1 MFNRFN
7 TKFLPFVLG
16 LALAGCAT
24 LASTGDGCALP
35 DLSEDE
41 LWQLEP
47 ESASGAGSTDNFSAQ
62 ATIPKIAKSQLI
74 ELVAS
79 KTNLNKLEAGQAI
92 DALLESMGGELAKG
106 NSIGLPGFGT
116 LRVSYTKARAGRNP
130 KTGATIQIAA
140 SSHLALKT
148 ASTLKDQ
155 LPKTNPYA
163 DPAVPPP
170 APVPAP
176 TAP

>member
-47 ESASGAGSTDNFSAQ
+47 ESASGAANFSAQ
-62 ATIPKIAKSQLI
+62 TVVPKIAKSQLI

-92 DALLESMGGELAKG
+92 DALLESMGQELAKG

-148 ASTLKDQ
+148 AITLKDQ
-155 LPKTNPYA
+155 LPKINPYA
-163 DPAVPPP
+163 DPPVSLP
-170 APVPAP
+170 APLPAP

>member
-1 MFNRFN
+1 M
-7 TKFLPFVLG
+7 LG

-47 ESASGAGSTDNFSAQ
+47 ESASDAESFSAQ
-62 ATIPKIAKSQLI
+62 AIVPKIAKSQLI

-92 DALLESMGGELAKG
+92 DALLESMGQELGKG

-148 ASTLKDQ
+148 AITLKDQ

-163 DPAVPPP
+163 DPPVPSPVPSP
-170 APVPAP
+170 APLPAP

>member
-1 MFNRFN
+1 MFKQLN
-7 TKFLPFVLG
+7 TKLLPFLLG

-24 LASTGDGCALP
+24 LASTGDGCTLA
-35 DLSEDE
+35 DLSDDE
-41 LWQLEP
+41 LWELEP
-47 ESASGAGSTDNFSAQ
+47 ESLSTQ
-62 ATIPKIAKSQLI
+62 ATIPKIAKTQLI

-92 DALLESMGGELAKG
+92 DALLESMAEELKKG
-106 NSIGLPGFGT
+106 NLIGLPGFGT

-130 KTGATIQIAA
+130 RTGDVIQIAA

-148 ASTLKDQ
+148 AITLKDQ
-155 LPKTNPYA
+155 LPKVNPYA
-163 DPAVPPP
+163 DPAVPAP
-170 APVPAP
+170 APLPAPLLAP